1 MGGSLFAR
9 PEKYTTMD
17 KNVLNGEEQL
27 NGCTL
32 RNDGNGN
39 KTVEISW
46 RKVQELNEWIDQLN
60 GIDALAAVSDFVS
73 CPTDTD
79 AGIFARSE
87 FMKFYRVVCQVAN
100 DVRHLVPGEWIYG
113 NHRETNMG
121 Y

>member
-1 MGGSLFAR
+1 M
-9 PEKYTTMD
+9 E
-17 KNVLNGEEQL
+17 KNVLKEERL

-32 RNDGNGN
+32 REDENGN
-39 KTVEISW
+39 KTVEVSW

-79 AGIFARSE
+79 GGHRARSE

-100 DVRHLVPGEWIYG
+100 DVRKLCPEEWLYGVKPVPELGV
-113 NHRETNMG
+113 
-121 Y
+121 